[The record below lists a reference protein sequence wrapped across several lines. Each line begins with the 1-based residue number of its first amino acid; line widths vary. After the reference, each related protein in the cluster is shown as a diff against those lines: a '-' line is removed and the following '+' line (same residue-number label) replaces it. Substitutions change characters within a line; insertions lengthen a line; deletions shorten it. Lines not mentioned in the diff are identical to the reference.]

1 MNLAR
6 RLNAG
11 KIATQGFS
19 VASATAEYR
28 GDSSVANATL
38 SFRTRPFP
46 ALKSRA
52 KFTDAMRQNQT
63 EPVSAIELCLI
74 RETRPRLS
82 TFRVVRRIGP
92 QTIEN
97 DRAIRSLVLPAF
109 DIWAQEA

>member
-38 SFRTRPFP
+38 NFRTRPFP

-52 KFTDAMRQNQT
+52 KF
-63 EPVSAIELCLI
+63 I
-74 RETRPRLS
+74 
-82 TFRVVRRIGP
+82 
-92 QTIEN
+92 
-97 DRAIRSLVLPAF
+97 
-109 DIWAQEA
+109 